1 MTVPSGAV
9 FLPLIGAVLHPL
21 LGWCIQKGTAHG
33 VRLSV
38 IVAIANLVT
47 ALTFLSYFHPTG
59 GWAISGR
66 DWWAIGNGVFFFFG
80 TMVFHPIREDGRSR
94 GSFFSFGD
102 EGGNRGFLFDVG
114 GA

>member
-1 MTVPSGAV
+1 MTVPGGAV

-21 LGWCIQKGTAHG
+21 LGWCIQKGTFHG

-47 ALTFLSYFHPTG
+47 AFMFLLYLNPTG
-59 GWAISGR
+59 GWEISGR

-80 TMVFHPIREDGRSR
+80 TMVFYSISKDGRSG
-94 GSFFSFGD
+94 GSFFRFGN
-102 EGGNRGFLFDVG
+102 EGGDRGVLFYVG